1 MSTIKFT
8 PVDEIPQPKTRPRA
22 PGAYLDVFEYLR
34 ANPGKAVKLEGR
46 RWTSTAARIN
56 HGGVKGCKPGEFHA
70 VARDVDAGGRGD
82 IYVTYVGPKPNEDYH
97 ERTVAL

>member
-8 PVDEIPQPKTRPRA
+8 PVDEIPKAKVSTGPLGK
-22 PGAYLDVFEYLR
+22 YLEVFEYLR

-46 RWTSTAARIN
+46 PWVSTAARIN
-56 HGGVKGCKPGEFHA
+56 HGGVKGCEPGEFFA
-70 VARDVDAGGRGD
+70 TSRDGDSAGRAD
-82 IYVTYVGPKPNEDYH
+82 IYVTYIGPKPNEDYH

>member
-8 PVDEIPQPKTRPRA
+8 PVDEVPEAKTSAGA
-22 PGAYLDVFEYLR
+22 PGAYLEVFEYLR

-46 RWTSTAARIN
+46 PWVSVAARIN
-56 HGGVKGCKPGEFHA
+56 GGGVKGCKPGEFFA
-70 VARDVDAGGRGD
+70 TTRGGKAGRAD